1 MIFNVNSLNYL
12 HMTIDGEIP
21 TVIFMV
27 ISIGFTIL
35 AYIHYKKNG
44 KTLETLFLSIIA
56 ILFLFSYFALLYTG

>member
-1 MIFNVNSLNYL
+1 
-12 HMTIDGEIP
+12 MTIDGEIP

-44 KTLETLFLSIIA
+44 KTLETFFLSIIA
-56 ILFLFSYFALLYTG
+56 ILFLFSYFALLFTG